1 MGRHLG
7 SNLRGGL
14 GFERQIGTL
23 LLVVDGGFDFTLS
36 LERGDDV
43 LVFPS
48 NLVGEPSENAKFAM
62 RLKSEDAER
71 RGNDVSLSLVVRS
84 GNSLVGAVALHRV
97 LSAGQLV
104 GQHAADRLV
113 KNSGGSPVVE
123 RAPLGVDQTTLA
135 KVIHVL
141 ELVAV
146 KASGNIDPFAPDDD
160 YSLPLKK
167 GLSDDGGEATK
178 EMTASIDDQRFGG
191 ETHID
196 SLMRNKEA

>member
-14 GFERQIGTL
+14 GFERQIGAL

-48 NLVGEPSENAKFAM
+48 NLVGEPSEDAKFAV

-71 RGNDVSLSLVVRS
+71 RGNDVSLSLVVGS

-196 SLMRNKEA
+196 SLMRNKQA